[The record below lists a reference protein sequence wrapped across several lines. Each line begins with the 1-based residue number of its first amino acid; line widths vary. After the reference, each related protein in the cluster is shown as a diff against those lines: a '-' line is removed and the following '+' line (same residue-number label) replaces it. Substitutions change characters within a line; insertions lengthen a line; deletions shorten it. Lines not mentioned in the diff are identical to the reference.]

1 MDLQARLT
9 QLQNDVLRLEPTELD
24 ALLAATALV
33 REDDTHFAGM
43 IRLLELEGAL
53 FMQEQHPE
61 SKELLVRRFQ
71 DRQAADAF
79 IQDRLD
85 TYERMWD
92 GCGCKVH
99 YFD

>member
-1 MDLQARLT
+1 
-9 QLQNDVLRLEPTELD
+9 
-24 ALLAATALV
+24 
-33 REDDTHFAGM
+33 M
-43 IRLLELEGAL
+43 IRLLDLDGAL

-61 SKELLVRRFQ
+61 THELLVRRFA
-71 DRQAADAF
+71 DRAAADAF
-79 IQDRLD
+79 VKDRLD